1 MRRKV
6 ESLAEDITRVVSA
19 WESVECVTLGQHSE
33 TDTLDPYFALVIDV
47 YFRGDV
53 PSAERRCESLA
64 AVIGD
69 PGAFESAG
77 VRRPKDRF
85 LIDGLP
91 IRVEYKSVE
100 RIDAV
105 ANGGSGPARAQALEG
120 HGTYPLFRLLSSRV
134 MFRRSDWI
142 DRVRDGLSSMP
153 DDFWNELEGALAAK
167 MEHLLGDMGAAAM
180 RDDAYFYIVSS
191 AGFAKYATAVLFV
204 LNKRFEPSAR
214 AMDEQLHALPIL
226 PADFRGRWESFLR
239 SDVGMNRDKKFE
251 IAQLIARSI
260 IALH

>member
-19 WESVECVTLGQHSE
+19 WESVECVALGQHSE
-33 TDTLDPYFALVIDV
+33 ADTLDPYFALVIDV

-53 PSAERRCESLA
+53 PSAERRREALA

-77 VRRPKDRF
+77 ARPKDRF
-85 LIDGLP
+85 FIDGLP

-105 ANGGSGPARAQALEG
+105 ANGGSGPARAQALES

-153 DDFWNELEGALAAK
+153 EDFWNELEEALAAK
-167 MEHLLGDMGAAAM
+167 MEHLLGDLGAAAM
-180 RDDAYFYIVSS
+180 RNDAYFYSVSS
-191 AGFAKYATAVLFV
+191 AGFAKYAAAVLFV

-214 AMDEQLHALPIL
+214 AMDDQLRALPIL

-260 IALH
+260 IALR